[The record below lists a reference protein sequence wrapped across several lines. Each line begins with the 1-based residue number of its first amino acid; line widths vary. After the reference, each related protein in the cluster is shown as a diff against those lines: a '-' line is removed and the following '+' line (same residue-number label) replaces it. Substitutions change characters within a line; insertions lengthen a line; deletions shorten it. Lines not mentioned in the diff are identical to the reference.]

1 MPNLITPGPVSELR
15 REFARCRKSR
25 FGRLLRFSDETR
37 IYLAHDYKGDKVSII
52 GEARAFNSATGEIG
66 RRIPGVDEKPN
77 SGQPED
83 DPADMRQGLHQDDV
97 ARRGWAFSATEA
109 LELVGRQDMVLIDL
123 REKAEK
129 ERHGSIPASLLARL

>member
-1 MPNLITPGPVSELR
+1 VKLADEYVALMKSLILGNPKMMDV
-15 REFARCRKSR
+15 A
-25 FGRLLRFSDETR
+25 
-37 IYLAHDYKGDKVSII
+37 V
-52 GEARAFNSATGEIG
+52 
-66 RRIPGVDEKPN
+66 
-77 SGQPED
+77 
-83 DPADMRQGLHQDDV
+83 PADMRQGLHQDDV